1 MPPQARPERHPGIRP
16 RPTIWRRLDA
26 AARRALPMTF
36 SAVLVL
42 LLCAP
47 LDLPQ
52 QQALLPGAAMGSVF
66 FWSVFRPAS
75 MPALM
80 VFLLGLLTDLLS
92 FSPPGVAILTLLIV
106 HAVGLGWR
114 HGLARQGFLVVW
126 LVFLLVAAGAIALDW
141 VLACAFALRLL
152 PLQPV
157 CFELALAAG
166 LYPLLSA
173 LFTWAHR
180 GMADPDRA

>member
-1 MPPQARPERHPGIRP
+1 MPTQARPERHPGIRP
-16 RPTIWRRLDA
+16 RPT
-26 AARRALPMTF
+26 ARRALPVTF
-36 SAVLVL
+36 SAALVL

-75 MPALM
+75 MPAPM

-106 HAVGLGWR
+106 HAIGLGSR
-114 HGLARQGFLVVW
+114 HELARLGFLLVW

-141 VLACAFALRLL
+141 VLACAFTLRLL

-157 CFELALAAG
+157 CLELALAAG

>member
-16 RPTIWRRLDA
+16 RPTVWRRLDA
-26 AARRALPMTF
+26 AARRALPATF
-36 SAVLVL
+36 SVLLVL

-47 LDLPQ
+47 LGLPQ
-52 QQALLPGAAMGSVF
+52 QQALLPDAAMGSVF

-75 MPALM
+75 MPAPA
-80 VFLLGLLTDLLS
+80 VFLLGLLSDLLS
-92 FSPPGVAILTLLIV
+92 FSPPGMAILTLLIV
-106 HAVGLGWR
+106 HAVGLGAR
-114 HGLARQGFLVVW
+114 HGLARQGFLLVW
-126 LVFLLVAAGAIALDW
+126 MVFLLVATGAIALDW

-152 PLQPV
+152 PLQPA
-157 CFELALAAG
+157 CFELALAVG

>member
-16 RPTIWRRLDA
+16 RPTVWRRLDA
-26 AARRALPMTF
+26 AGRRVLPATF
-36 SAVLVL
+36 SVLLVL

-47 LDLPQ
+47 LGLPQ

-75 MPALM
+75 MPAPV
-80 VFLLGLLTDLLS
+80 VFLLGLLSDLLS
-92 FSPPGVAILTLLIV
+92 FSPPGMAILTLLIV
-106 HAVGLGWR
+106 HAVGLGAR
-114 HGLARQGFLVVW
+114 HGLARQGFLLVW
-126 LVFLLVAAGAIALDW
+126 MVFLLVAAGAIALDW

-152 PLQPV
+152 PLQPA
-157 CFELALAAG
+157 CFELALSAG

>member
-1 MPPQARPERHPGIRP
+1 
-16 RPTIWRRLDA
+16 
-26 AARRALPMTF
+26 MTF
-36 SAVLVL
+36 STALVL

-75 MPALM
+75 MPAPM

-92 FSPPGVAILTLLIV
+92 FSPPGTAILTLLIV
-106 HAVGLGWR
+106 HAVGLGAR
-114 HGLARQGFLVVW
+114 HGLARQGFLLVW
-126 LVFLLVAAGAIALDW
+126 LVFLLVAAGLIALDW

-152 PLQPV
+152 PLQPA
-157 CFELALAAG
+157 CLELALAAG

>member
-1 MPPQARPERHPGIRP
+1 MPPGARPERHPGIRP

-26 AARRALPMTF
+26 AARRALPVTF
-36 SAVLVL
+36 SAILVL

-75 MPALM
+75 MPAPM

-114 HGLARQGFLVVW
+114 HGLVRQGFLVVW
-126 LVFLLVAAGAIALDW
+126 LLFLLVAAGTIALDW

-152 PLQPV
+152 PPQPA

-180 GMADPDRA
+180 GLADPDRA